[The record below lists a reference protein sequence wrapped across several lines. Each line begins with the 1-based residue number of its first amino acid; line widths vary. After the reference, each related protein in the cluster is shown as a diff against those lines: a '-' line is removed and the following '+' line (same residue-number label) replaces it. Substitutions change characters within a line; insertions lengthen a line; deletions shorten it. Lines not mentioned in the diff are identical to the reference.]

1 MTRSLSDSEILL
13 KAAMNRIAARV
24 TEKVINTVQEFTD
37 IAEDFPQRLQN
48 ELSSFKKEVIEEY
61 ERIEKQNYSSKEKN
75 PKKKSSKEDLIQIQI
90 DNLRSKVIGINKDI
104 EGKN

>member
-1 MTRSLSDSEILL
+1 
-13 KAAMNRIAARV
+13 MNRIAARV
-24 TEKVINTVQEFTD
+24 TEKVINTAQELTD

-61 ERIEKQNYSSKEKN
+61 ERIEKQNSSSKEKSS
-75 PKKKSSKEDLIQIQI
+75 KKKSSKEDLIQIQI
-90 DNLRSKVIGINKDI
+90 DNLRSKVIETNKDL

>member
-1 MTRSLSDSEILL
+1 
-13 KAAMNRIAARV
+13 MNRIAARV

-37 IAEDFPQRLQN
+37 IAEDFPKRLQN

-61 ERIEKQNYSSKEKN
+61 ERIEKQNSSSKERN
-75 PKKKSSKEDLIQIQI
+75 SKKKSSKEDLIQIQI
-90 DNLRSKVIGINKDI
+90 DNLRSKVIETNKDL

>member
-1 MTRSLSDSEILL
+1 
-13 KAAMNRIAARV
+13 MNRIAARV
-24 TEKVINTVQEFTD
+24 TEKVINTAQEFTD

-61 ERIEKQNYSSKEKN
+61 ERIEKQNSSSKERN
-75 PKKKSSKEDLIQIQI
+75 SKKKSSKEDLIQIQI
-90 DNLRSKVIGINKDI
+90 DTLRSKVIETNKDL

>member
-1 MTRSLSDSEILL
+1 LSDSEILL

-24 TEKVINTVQEFTD
+24 TEKVINTAQEFTE
-37 IAEDFPQRLQN
+37 IAEEFPQRLQN

-61 ERIEKQNYSSKEKN
+61 ERIEKQNSSSKEN
-75 PKKKSSKEDLIQIQI
+75 DSKKKSSKEDLIQIKI
-90 DNLRSKVIGINKDI
+90 DNLRSKVIETNKDL